1 MKYTITLQ
9 KTCEQFKWDQW
20 VAKPKE
26 ERYALII
33 KYGPG
38 RVEVEKDD

>member
-9 KTCEQFKWDQW
+9 KTDERFKWDKW

-26 ERYALII
+26 ERYNLIVT
-33 KYGPG
+33 YGPG
-38 RVEVEKDD
+38 RLEVEKDD